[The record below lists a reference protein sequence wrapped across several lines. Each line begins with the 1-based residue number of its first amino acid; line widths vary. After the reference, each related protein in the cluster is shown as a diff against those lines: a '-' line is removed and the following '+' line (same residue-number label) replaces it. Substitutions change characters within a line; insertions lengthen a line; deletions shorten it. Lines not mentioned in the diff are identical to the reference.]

1 MGVLR
6 DLAVILLAVQAFVF
20 MLVPLALFGALVYG
34 VWTLQRHRNLPTWLR
49 VGREYLLMGLSTIN
63 LAMEAVARPVFKVR
77 EAAAN
82 VEGWIDALLVQEA
95 EK

>member
-6 DLAVILLAVQAFVF
+6 DISVILLAFLTFVV
-20 MLVPLALFGALVYG
+20 MLVPLVVFGGLTYG
-34 VWTLQRHRNLPTWLR
+34 VWTLLRHRNLPTWLR

-82 VEGWIDALLVQEA
+82 VEGWIQALLVQEA